1 MREGGCRARDPTVG
15 NVIWCTNFIFGRRRT
30 LASNDNSRVAAP
42 CDMKGQCMDS
52 FGLGCCGTGEHQ
64 FIVDKMSE
72 GLDLTSDVN
81 NAM

>member
-1 MREGGCRARDPTVG
+1 MV
-15 NVIWCTNFIFGRRRT
+15 
-30 LASNDNSRVAAP
+30 
-42 CDMKGQCMDS
+42 S

-72 GLDLTSDVN
+72 GLDLTRDVN